1 MTRGAGELGG
11 THFNSVELV
20 LLLGGI
26 LSAWGRG
33 KLRTQ
38 DQEVLVELRVAFPC
52 TAVTSAPSLDP
63 GQEF

>member
-26 LSAWGRG
+26 LSASGRG

-38 DQEVLVELRVAFPC
+38 DQEVLEGLRVAFP
-52 TAVTSAPSLDP
+52 
-63 GQEF
+63 